1 MHVSFRAQP
10 RGFDNYEF
18 PNAIISSKHEVL
30 YVLRIIWP
38 LAIVCFTLGCGS
50 EKMAPMDADAATA
63 RLIAGVD
70 QGNSSDIRLA
80 LGSGARADALA
91 SLGNSALHYAAQH
104 GDFALAAEIL
114 QALSIQKQSSANIAA
129 ALSQTNKQDE
139 TALEI
144 ATRKGHKQIL
154 NAIASFCESQQILR
168 TVFFPAIKKLAAL
181 KEQNLGLLTQLSF
194 LKGLAAQLIYETVG
208 TKEGQAITAS
218 FSNSDAFLREFAKAY
233 LLGLES
239 SQEVQQQFFKIAS
252 GFRISKRAELINL
265 MREEASKDLYRN
277 FEQQIMVLTAQF
289 GIPVRAAEEPQVSKP
304 QENVSVKPEKQVVV
318 DEKKI
323 PADHNAL
330 LRDAVSSG
338 NVGSIQKQLEA
349 GARLDAVNAD
359 LQNVFH
365 LAARY
370 DRADAMT
377 FMLSQL
383 QCSNAY
389 IVLSAKDTN
398 GKSPFAVAALGHSA
412 QNPRTL
418 KAMSEFL
425 LSGQACHDIAKK
437 EVREWVKEGNET
449 AIKNVFTVFSEAAH
463 GIEVLS
469 DLVFRLVGG
478 EFSEKAISWVETSL
492 CKDAKDH
499 LWSRTYFKAL
509 TSNDE
514 ERKAL
519 FRSIVNRYD
528 DAERQQIVGFML
540 FLSSAHSDK
549 NVRTSI
555 LNEASELKLAR
566 EVFDGSSDGV
576 GDIKAALDEIVT
588 GQENAKISLAV
599 AIKNHY
605 ERVAKGLK
613 KSNILILGPSG
624 TGKTLLVQT
633 IAKKLD
639 VPFALFDATNIT
651 QAGYVGGKASDAVKA
666 LAQNADFN
674 KAKTQRGIIFL
685 DEIDKMAS
693 RSGRADSDEF
703 KRQGQSTL
711 LKLLEGIEVEVEIG
725 RGRSVS
731 IDTKDIL
738 FVCAGAFTGLKDI
751 IETRLKTEGR
761 TLSEHY
767 FEQAM
772 AEDII
777 KYGMAPEMLGR
788 LPNVITLRALNV
800 TDMVHIL
807 NNPKASVLEEYREV
821 FTARGVELKFTEG
834 AIKAIA
840 ERAVTY
846 NVGAR
851 GLRTVAES
859 VMSDLQFRVG
869 QMGLLKSV
877 TVTERMVRYGDMPTL
892 EYKDPPPP
900 PPAPVPP
907 ATPTTKETPVATEAQ
922 APESD

>member
-1 MHVSFRAQP
+1 M
-10 RGFDNYEF
+10 
-18 PNAIISSKHEVL
+18 
-30 YVLRIIWP
+30 LRNIWP
-38 LAIVCFTLGCGS
+38 FAAIVCFTLGCGPT
-50 EKMAPMDADAATA
+50 KIAPLDVDAATA
-63 RLIAGVD
+63 RLVAGVD
-70 QGNSSDIRLA
+70 HGSASDIRLA

-91 SLGNSALHYAAQH
+91 SLGNSALHLAAQL
-104 GDFALAAEIL
+104 GDFTLATEIL
-114 QALSIQKQSSANIAA
+114 QALAIQKQSTADIAT
-129 ALSQTNKQDE
+129 ALSQTNKQNE
-139 TALEI
+139 TALEV
-144 ATRKGHKQIL
+144 ATRTGHKQVL
-154 NAIASFCESQQILR
+154 GAIGSFCENQQILR
-168 TVFFPAIKKLAAL
+168 TVFFPAIKKLAGA
-181 KEQNLGLLTQLSF
+181 KDANLALLTQSSY
-194 LKGLAAQLIYETVG
+194 LKGLVAQLIYETIG
-208 TKEGQAITAS
+208 TKEGQAIMTS
-218 FSNSDAFLREFAKAY
+218 LGSDVYLREFAKAY
-233 LLGLES
+233 LLSLES
-239 SQEVQQQFFKIAS
+239 SSDVQQQFFKVAS

-277 FEQQIMVLTAQF
+277 FEQQIIVLTAQF
-289 GIPVRAAEEPQVSKP
+289 GIPVRSEEPKAVKTQETVAVKAEKP
-304 QENVSVKPEKQVVV
+304 VVV

-338 NVGSIQKQLEA
+338 NVESIQKELEA

-365 LAARY
+365 LAAKF
-370 DRADAMT
+370 DRAEAMT
-377 FMLSQL
+377 LLLAQL
-383 QCSNAY
+383 QCSNAH

-398 GKSPFAVAALGHSA
+398 GKSPFAVAASTHFA

-418 KAMSEFL
+418 KTVSEFL
-425 LSGQACHDIAKK
+425 LSGQACQDIAKK
-437 EVREWVKEGNET
+437 EVREWVKDGDET
-449 AIKNVFTVFSEAAH
+449 AIKNVFTVFSEASH

-469 DLVFRLVGG
+469 ELIFRLVGG
-478 EFSEKAISWVETSL
+478 EHSEKAISWVESSL

-499 LWSRTYFKAL
+499 LWARTYFNAL
-509 TSNDE
+509 TANDE
-514 ERKAL
+514 ARKTL
-519 FRSIVNRYD
+519 FRSVVNQYN
-528 DAERQQIVGFML
+528 DAERQQIIGFML

-549 NVRTSI
+549 NIRTEI

-566 EVFDGSSDGV
+566 EIFEGSSDGV
-576 GDIKAALDEIVT
+576 GDIKASLDEIVT

-605 ERVAKGLK
+605 ERLAKGLK

-725 RGRSVS
+725 RGRSVN

-751 IETRLKTEGR
+751 IETRLKAEGR
-761 TLSEHY
+761 TLSEHH

-777 KYGMAPEMLGR
+777 KYGMAPELLGR
-788 LPNVITLRALNV
+788 LPNVITLRALSV
-800 TDMVHIL
+800 SDMIHIL

-869 QMGLLKSV
+869 QMGLLKSI

-892 EYKDPPPP
+892 EYKEPPAPTP

-907 ATPTTKETPVATEAQ
+907 ALPEAPENGMPVATEAPVPT
-922 APESD
+922 PE